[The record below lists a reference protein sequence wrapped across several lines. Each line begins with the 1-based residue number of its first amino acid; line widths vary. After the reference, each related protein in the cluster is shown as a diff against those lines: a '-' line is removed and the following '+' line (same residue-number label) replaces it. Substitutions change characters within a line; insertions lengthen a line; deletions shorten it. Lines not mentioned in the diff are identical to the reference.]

1 MTAKVEAVKVG
12 VSATAAALAALADA
26 GKPFEAEE

>member
-12 VSATAAALAALADA
+12 TTATAAALATADA